1 MSLRTRLL
9 LLAASAVAVAVLC
22 ASAVTY
28 VVTAHQLQGQLDS
41 SLKARA
47 TRIAQGD
54 PRGLQDNIG
63 RGPPAS
69 PFRNGNDELF
79 QVVGSDGSTAHPPDQ
94 RALPVNSA
102 DLAVATG
109 GRSSILRSVDVGGTH
124 LRVITV
130 PTDNGIALQFA
141 RPLTDVDNTLGQ
153 LRLDLALIGLGG
165 IALAA
170 ALGFFVAR
178 TSLRPVKKLTRAAEH
193 VTETEDLTATIE
205 VDRNDELGRL
215 AESFNAMLTALAASR
230 DEQRQLVS
238 DASHELRTPLT
249 ALRTNIEV
257 LARQPQMPAGERE
270 QLLADVTEQLA
281 EFGTLV
287 GDLVE
292 LARDDGPGREEE
304 WVDVRLDDLVRRAV
318 ERSRRHSSGI
328 RFETSYEPSVV
339 HGETELISRALANV
353 LDNACKWSP
362 AGSVIEVSS
371 RDGEV
376 VVRDH
381 GPGIDPADLPRIFD
395 RFYRAPA
402 ARSMPGSGLGLSI
415 VARVM
420 QSHHGVAIAETA
432 ADGGARFRL
441 QFPTATAENGPPVA
455 GDPHGEPD
463 PVPLPSV

>member
-9 LLAASAVAVAVLC
+9 LLAATAVAVAVVC

-28 VVTAHQLQGQLDS
+28 VVTAHQLEGQLDS
-41 SLKARA
+41 SLKDRA
-47 TRIAQGD
+47 ARIAQGN
-54 PRGLQDNIG
+54 PNRLQDTIG

-69 PFRNGNDELF
+69 PFRNGNAEYF
-79 QVVGSDGSTAHPPDQ
+79 QIVGADGSTAHPPDQ

-109 GRSSILRSVDVGGTH
+109 GRSSSLRSVDVGGTH

-130 PTDNGIALQFA
+130 STDAGIALQLG
-141 RPLTDVDNTLGQ
+141 RPLTDVDNTLGR
-153 LRLDLALIGLGG
+153 LRLDLALIALGG

-178 TSLRPVKKLTRAAEH
+178 TSISPVKKLTRAAEH
-193 VTETEDLTATIE
+193 VTQTQDLTATIE
-205 VDRNDELGRL
+205 VGRNDELGRL
-215 AESFNAMLTALAASR
+215 ADSFNAMLTALAASR

-257 LARQPQMPAGERE
+257 LARQSQMPAADRQ

-292 LARDDGPGREEE
+292 LARGDGPGREEE
-304 WVDVRLDDLVRRAV
+304 WVDVRLDDLARRAV

-328 RFETSYEPSVV
+328 RFETSCEPSVV
-339 HGETELISRALANV
+339 HGEAELISRALANV

-362 AGSVIEVSS
+362 PGSVIEVSS
-371 RDGEV
+371 HDGEV
-376 VVRDH
+376 IVRDH
-381 GPGIDPADLPRIFD
+381 GPGIGPADLPHIFD

-415 VARVM
+415 VSRIM
-420 QSHHGVAIAETA
+420 ESHHGVAIAETA
-432 ADGGARFRL
+432 ADGGACFRL
-441 QFPTATAENGPPVA
+441 RFPTAANGLDPEAASDPP
-455 GDPHGEPD
+455 GEPD
-463 PVPLPSV
+463 AVPLASP